1 MSEEKYGLALHTTT
15 PQLGL
20 AKGVIGGQI
29 SSQVWDL
36 GRELSSVLQVYLG
49 DFLAPVG
56 WQDLGFIA
64 VAQGP
69 GGFTGTRIGVVT
81 ARMLA
86 QQLELPLFPV
96 STLAAIAHSHLD
108 STTTAGQ
115 IAVEYPARRGQIFGA
130 VYEVLPNLE
139 LNPVLFDRV
148 MTPEEWETVL
158 QELGER
164 DRIIQLPINTPI
176 GHTVTSILHLATQAW
191 QNGQRPHWSKALP
204 FYGQNP
210 V

>member
-29 SSQVWDL
+29 DSQVWDL

-49 DFLAPVG
+49 QFLAPVG
-56 WQDLGFIA
+56 WEALGFIA

-81 ARMLA
+81 ARVLA
-86 QQLELPLFPV
+86 QQLQLPLFPV
-96 STLAAIAHSHLD
+96 STLAAIVHGHLA
-108 STTTAGQ
+108 TMTPPCQ
-115 IAVEYPARRGQIFGA
+115 VAVEYPARRGQVFGA
-130 VYEVLPNLE
+130 VYEVLPTQALR
-139 LNPVLFDRV
+139 PVLGDRV
-148 MTPEEWETVL
+148 LTPAEWETVL
-158 QELGER
+158 QGLSER
-164 DRIIQLPINTPI
+164 DRVLKLPLNTPI

-191 QNGQRPHWSKALP
+191 NKGERPHWSKALP